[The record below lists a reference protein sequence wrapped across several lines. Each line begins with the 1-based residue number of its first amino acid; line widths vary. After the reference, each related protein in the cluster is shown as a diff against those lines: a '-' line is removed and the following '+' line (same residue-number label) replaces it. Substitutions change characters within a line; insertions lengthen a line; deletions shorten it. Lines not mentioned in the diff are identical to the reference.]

1 MVRAT
6 QPSPEN
12 TSPMT
17 SRRMD
22 IIPVFRDREELQ
34 RYLGTQKE
42 LDEIGVMYKSQD
54 GKKELLA
61 LLKKADPALNG
72 NVEGALNQIDLN
84 REQLEKKEGFLK
96 KMLALPGRALK
107 SLGRTMKKHPV
118 LTTLAGLAGLIALL
132 YFTPALAPT
141 TGEYWGQLVE
151 AFKEVLKK
159 IGIAT
164 PAPGVDAV
172 ANLPVTGAPVS
183 PEAIEHAGEILQSP
197 SSIDELT
204 RTLQ

>member
-42 LDEIGVMYKSQD
+42 LDEIGVMFRTQD

-84 REQLEKKEGFLK
+84 REQLEKKESFLK
-96 KMLALPGRALK
+96 KMLKLPARALK
-107 SLGRTMKKHPV
+107 ALGRTMRKHPV
-118 LTTLAGLAGLIALL
+118 LTALGGLAAVIALL
-132 YFTPALAPT
+132 YFMPTLA
-141 TGEYWGQLVE
+141 
-151 AFKEVLKK
+151 
-159 IGIAT
+159 
-164 PAPGVDAV
+164 
-172 ANLPVTGAPVS
+172 
-183 PEAIEHAGEILQSP
+183 
-197 SSIDELT
+197 
-204 RTLQ
+204 